1 MHAAVTI
8 ALAVLMAIVSLTV
21 AWYWWKSSQVDIGIT
36 SVSIDD
42 VPQAHIM
49 DAQAAIIE
57 SSRLNRIA
65 AGWTTLAAPLSAA
78 TSISGAFS

>member
-49 DAQAAIIE
+49 DAHK
-57 SSRLNRIA
+57 RR
-65 AGWTTLAAPLSAA
+65 
-78 TSISGAFS
+78 